1 MDRNCVPTQS
11 LTQLIWCPRNQSLR
25 FRTLPKARF
34 PGLHFCRWNMD
45 LASLNLMQ
53 LAPRA
58 AVLCEKT
65 CCDSRWAVQGHSKSP
80 ISVQIK
86 SLCATSCQWII
97 LTHVLSRT
105 VSDYHGTL
113 VKLSLFTGDAIIW
126 SEPRNC
132 RLWNFATKSYKN
144 ITLSCSAQH
153 ISNHNELFRCKSP
166 ARQTPVKMSTSR
178 CRWRMTQR
186 SRRADCETSE
196 STWQRG
202 DSVKSSA
209 ELYNAAGRS
218 QDKVVPA
225 NQTSPWLTHDA
236 GQSSLMATTHTH
248 NTAYRT
254 SAPTYHVTN
263 ASTRNCHLRRLYV
276 LFCVL
281 LFVLFFVYA
290 WRLFLTATSFLVNKD
305 EYIDQVVW
313 GTDVCQWGPG
323 QSLSTGS
330 GTKSPRSWSS
340 LQTLFI
346 DSDCNNDQTLKI
358 LHSSFPDS

>member
-1 MDRNCVPTQS
+1 
-11 LTQLIWCPRNQSLR
+11 
-25 FRTLPKARF
+25 
-34 PGLHFCRWNMD
+34 MD
-45 LASLNLMQ
+45 LASLNLTQ
-53 LAPRA
+53 LAPKA

-65 CCDSRWAVQGHSKSP
+65 CCDSRWAVQGHSRSP

-153 ISNHNELFRCKSP
+153 ISNHIELFRCKSP

-225 NQTSPWLTHDA
+225 NQTSPSLTHDA
-236 GQSSLMATTHTH
+236 GQSSLMATTHTQH
-248 NTAYRT
+248 CLHQPQHTT
-254 SAPTYHVTN
+254 WPMPAPGTVICDGYM
-263 ASTRNCHLRRLYV
+263 
-276 LFCVL
+276 F
-281 LFVLFFVYA
+281 FFVSYYSCFS
-290 WRLFLTATSFLVNKD
+290 LFML
-305 EYIDQVVW
+305 
-313 GTDVCQWGPG
+313 DVC
-323 QSLSTGS
+323 SLLLPAFWWI
-330 GTKSPRSWSS
+330 KMN
-340 LQTLFI
+340 I
-346 DSDCNNDQTLKI
+346 
-358 LHSSFPDS
+358 